1 MELLLDCLVS
11 ALFIAVYLS
20 DARTAPIAPPTPTP
34 IVTEKSIAP
43 TEESILAGVTQYMAQ
58 AVAEFTTLSI
68 DPDAWEAEPGHHPLV
83 AAEWDL
89 ESECPSVGLTTAP
102 IELLTADPIDDT
114 TTTPIDSTTTTP
126 IDGQPVTPLERMTLK
141 QLAPI
146 AKGLGL
152 RTSNVRKP
160 ALLAAIK
167 AAMAE

>member
-20 DARTAPIAPPTPTP
+20 DARKAAPIAPPAPTP
-34 IVTEKSIAP
+34 IVTEKSIAPIAP

-68 DPDAWEAEPGHHPLV
+68 DPDAWEAEPGHHPLI

-89 ESECPSVGLTTAP
+89 ESGCPTDGLTTTP
-102 IELLTADPIDDT
+102 IELLTADPID
-114 TTTPIDSTTTTP
+114 STTTTP
-126 IDGQPVTPLERMTLK
+126 IDDQSVTPLERMTLK
-141 QLAPI
+141 QLVPI